1 MTKRDVTQCK
11 DISVA
16 TENGSE
22 DLVKEDKS
30 SVISEFED
38 KYDKKQAQFLLLA
51 IWYDGAAARLMVM
64 KLAQKRSKIK
74 KKKNKKTCCC
84 ASAGLSHS
92 GPDLGSFQTAVV
104 QY

>member
-1 MTKRDVTQCK
+1 MTKWDVTQRK
-11 DISVA
+11 DLSVA

-30 SVISEFED
+30 SVIPEFED

-51 IWYDGAAARLMVM
+51 IWSDGAAARLMVM
-64 KLAQKRSKIK
+64 KLAQKRSK
-74 KKKNKKTCCC
+74 KNKTCCC

>member
-51 IWYDGAAARLMVM
+51 I
-64 KLAQKRSKIK
+64 
-74 KKKNKKTCCC
+74 
-84 ASAGLSHS
+84 
-92 GPDLGSFQTAVV
+92 
-104 QY
+104 